1 MKFFCIGRNYT
12 EHASELANAIPSSP
26 LIFMKP
32 STAYLANGSSFFIPD
47 FSSDIHYELELIVKI
62 NQQAKAVI
70 EADALALIDSISV
83 GIDFTARDI
92 QSELKQKSWPWELA
106 KGFDHSAVV
115 GEWRPFD
122 PDKLSSST
130 FSLEINKKEVQ
141 FGKVSEMIFS
151 VAYMIHYIS
160 QRFTLQKGDIL
171 FTGTPA
177 GVGQIRKGDLLEG
190 YLNNEPLLICDIK

>member
-1 MKFFCIGRNYT
+1 
-12 EHASELANAIPSSP
+12 
-26 LIFMKP
+26 MKP

-47 FSSDIHYELELIVKI
+47 FSNDIHYELEVIVRI
-62 NQQAKAVI
+62 NQQAKAVS
-70 EADALALIDSISV
+70 EADALSLIDSISV
-83 GIDFTARDI
+83 GIDFTARDV
-92 QSELKQKSWPWELA
+92 QSELKQKAWPWELA

-122 PDKLSSST
+122 PDKLTSSN
-130 FSLEINKKEVQ
+130 FALQINKKEVQ
-141 FGKVSEMIFS
+141 TGKVCDMIFS
-151 VAYMIHYIS
+151 VPYMIHYIT

-177 GVGQIRKGDLLEG
+177 GVGQIEKGDLLEG